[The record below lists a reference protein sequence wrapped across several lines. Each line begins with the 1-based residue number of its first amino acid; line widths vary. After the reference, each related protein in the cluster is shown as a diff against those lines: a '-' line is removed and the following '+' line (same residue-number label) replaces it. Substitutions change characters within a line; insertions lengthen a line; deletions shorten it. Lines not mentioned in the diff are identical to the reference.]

1 MANLNVVFL
10 GTPDFALP
18 TLHALLAAPDVDVIA
33 AYTQPPRQ
41 AGRGKSLRPS
51 AVHRAAQG
59 HNIPVYT
66 PVSLKD
72 GDVQDE
78 FADLDADAA
87 VVVAYGLILPQ
98 PILTAPRL
106 GCLNLHGSLLPRWRG
121 AAPIQRAI
129 MAGDD
134 ITGVCIMLM
143 DEGLDTGLEL
153 LRIERKIHPSDTA
166 GDLHDDLAALGA
178 PLMLEALRG
187 VSTGIL
193 TAKAQPRTGITYARK
208 IDKAETHIN
217 WRLSSV
223 ELDRLIRSVSPLPGM
238 WCQWKDERIKILLA
252 KPLAENTKQPPGT
265 VLDDQPLV
273 SCGNGSLRLLRLQ
286 RPGKEAMGAED
297 FLRGTAILPGAVLT

>member
-66 PVSLKD
+66 PASLKG
-72 GDVQDE
+72 GDVQGE

-273 SCGNGSLRLLRLQ
+273 SCGSGSLRLLRLQ

-297 FLRGTAILPGAVLT
+297 FLRGTAILPGTVLT

>member
-66 PVSLKD
+66 PASLKG
-72 GDVQDE
+72 GDVQGE

-252 KPLAENTKQPPGT
+252 KPLAENTKQLPGT

-286 RPGKEAMGAED
+286 RPGKEAMEAED
-297 FLRGTAILPGAVLT
+297 FLRGTAILPGTVLT

>member
-66 PVSLKD
+66 PVSLKG
-72 GDVQDE
+72 GDVQGE

-252 KPLAENTKQPPGT
+252 KPLAENTKQLPGT

-297 FLRGTAILPGAVLT
+297 FLRGTAILPGTVLT

>member
-1 MANLNVVFL
+1 MANLSAVFL
-10 GTPDFALP
+10 GTPDFAVP
-18 TLHALLAAPDVDVIA
+18 TLQALMAAPDFDVIA
-33 AYTQPPRQ
+33 VYTQPPRQ
-41 AGRGKSLRPS
+41 AGRGKRLRPS
-51 AVHRAAQG
+51 AVHQAAEN

-66 PVSLKD
+66 PVSLK
-72 GDVQDE
+72 GGEVQGE
-78 FADLDADAA
+78 FADLGADVA
-87 VVVAYGLILPQ
+87 VVVAYGLILPK

-106 GCLNLHGSLLPRWRG
+106 GCFNLHGSLLPRWRG

-134 ITGVCIMLM
+134 VTGVCIMLM
-143 DEGLDTGLEL
+143 DKGLDTGPEL
-153 LRIERKIHPSDTA
+153 LRIERKICPTDTA

-187 VSTGIL
+187 VSAGTL
-193 TAKAQPRTGITYARK
+193 TAKAQPETGITYASK
-208 IDKAETHIN
+208 IEKVDARIE

-252 KPLAENTKQPPGT
+252 EPLAENTKRPPGT
-265 VLDDQPLV
+265 VLDDQLLV

-286 RPGKEAMGAED
+286 RPGKEPMGAED
-297 FLRGTAILPGAVLT
+297 FLRGTAILQGTVLT

>member
-297 FLRGTAILPGAVLT
+297 FLRGTTILPGTGLT

>member
-1 MANLNVVFL
+1 MANLSAVFL
-10 GTPDFALP
+10 GTPDFAVP
-18 TLHALLAAPDVDVIA
+18 TLQALMAAPDFDVIA
-33 AYTQPPRQ
+33 VYTQPPRQ
-41 AGRGKSLRPS
+41 AGRGKRLRPS
-51 AVHRAAQG
+51 AVHQAAENY
-59 HNIPVYT
+59 NIPVYT
-66 PVSLKD
+66 PVSLK
-72 GDVQDE
+72 GGEVQGE
-78 FADLDADAA
+78 FADLGADVA
-87 VVVAYGLILPQ
+87 VVVAYGLILPK

-106 GCLNLHGSLLPRWRG
+106 GCFNLHGSLLPRWRG

-134 ITGVCIMLM
+134 VTGVCIMLM
-143 DEGLDTGLEL
+143 DKGLDTGPEL
-153 LRIERKIHPSDTA
+153 LRIERKICPTDTA

-187 VSTGIL
+187 VSAGTL
-193 TAKAQPRTGITYARK
+193 TAKAQPETGITYASK
-208 IDKAETHIN
+208 IEKVDARIE

-252 KPLAENTKQPPGT
+252 EPLAENTKRPPGT
-265 VLDDQPLV
+265 VLDDQLLV

-297 FLRGTAILPGAVLT
+297 FLRGTAILPGTVLT